1 MATGN
6 QSPGFGRPTPQIHD
20 GMRTPRQHMRE
31 SKIAAKFYAKARG
44 LYDERKAREAKL
56 NPVEEDPYKVIF
68 NSRFGSLR
76 VQLSS
81 PKIKTYEDGTKEVMK
96 GLHAQFRQ
104 GTFRIPRE
112 IVCKRDAEDC
122 KSPQHPACDAWEM
135 LARLKR
141 HKNFGIGKDFWLTVD
156 AVDDGKV
163 LKIAEVMQ
171 FLEKDEDGKSVVLD
185 MMAESEFEAEALA
198 SSARPER
205 PGPAPKPRSTAS
217 GYTPVSE
224 LPEAPVEIEREL
236 SPSPEE
242 PADEAPEE
250 EDDPLEEEPR
260 ESKRKG
266 AKKRRPRRPGY

>member
-1 MATGN
+1 MSSQ
-6 QSPGFGRPTPQIHD
+6 QSHSPGRPTPQVHD

-31 SKIAAKFYAKARG
+31 SKVQAKFYAKARG

-56 NPVEEDPYKVIF
+56 NPIEEDPYKVIF

-104 GTFRIPRE
+104 GTFKIPRE

-122 KSPQHPACDAWEM
+122 KSPLHPACDAHEM

-141 HKNFGIGKDFWLTVD
+141 HKNYGIGKDFWLMVD

-205 PGPAPKPRSTAS
+205 PAPKPRATAT
-217 GYTPVSE
+217 GYVPVSE
-224 LPEAPVEIEREL
+224 LPEAPVEISDEL
-236 SPSPEE
+236 SGRQMAASEGDGP
-242 PADEAPEE
+242 D
-250 EDDPLEEEPR
+250 EEEPPA
-260 ESKRKG
+260 EEPVEDKRKG
-266 AKKRRPRRPGY
+266 KKRRPRRPGY